1 MLNITL
7 LVVGKIKE
15 AYLNEAAVS
24 YIKRIKPYGRL
35 NILELKAESFS
46 VSTKE
51 KAKNNEALKIQAIL
65 DSKREAQIYL
75 MSEHGTLFNSLEF
88 AAKLNSQPEIVLVI
102 AGSLGFAKEL
112 EAKYPKISLSPL
124 TFPHELARVV
134 LLEQIYR
141 AATIINRKE
150 YHY

>member
-7 LVVGKIKE
+7 ITIGKIKN
-15 AYLNEAAVS
+15 AALNEAALE

-35 NILELKAESFS
+35 TISELKAEPFS
-46 VSTKE
+46 LTTKD
-51 KAKNNEALKIQAIL
+51 KAKKLEAERI
-65 DSKREAQIYL
+65 EAVLERKSESEVYL
-75 MSEHGTLFNSLEF
+75 LSEHGTLFNSPDF
-88 AAKLNSQPEIVLVI
+88 AAKLNTTKELVLVI

-112 EAKYPKISLSPL
+112 ESKYPKISLSPL

-141 AATIINRKE
+141 AATIINNKE

>member
-7 LVVGKIKE
+7 VTIGKIKDT
-15 AYLNEAAVS
+15 YLSGLALEYV
-24 YIKRIKPYGRL
+24 KRIKPYGRL
-35 NILELKAESFS
+35 LMEELKAESFS
-46 VSTKE
+46 NTTKE
-51 KAKNNEALKIQAIL
+51 KAKKIEAERIL
-65 DSKREAQIYL
+65 AFLERKNGAEVYL
-75 MSEHGTLFNSLEF
+75 LAEHGTLFNSLDF
-88 AAKLNSQPEIVLVI
+88 AANIKDKELVLVI

-141 AATIINRKE
+141 AATIINNKE

>member
-7 LVVGKIKE
+7 VTIGKIRE
-15 AYLNEAAVS
+15 AYLNEAALE

-35 NILELKAESFS
+35 VIEELKAESFS
-46 VSTKE
+46 NTTKD
-51 KAKNNEALKIQAIL
+51 KAKKIEGERIQAFL
-65 DSKREAQIYL
+65 DRKNGAEVCLLA
-75 MSEHGTLFNSLEF
+75 EHGTLFNSLDF
-88 AAKLNSQPEIVLVI
+88 AAKIKDKELVLVI
-102 AGSLGFAKEL
+102 AGSLGFNKEL
-112 EAKYPKISLSPL
+112 ENKYSKISLSPL

-141 AATIINRKE
+141 ATTIINNKE

>member
-7 LVVGKIKE
+7 ITIGKIKD
-15 AYLNEAAVS
+15 ASLNEVALE

-35 NILELKAESFS
+35 AIQELRAEPFA
-46 VSTKE
+46 STTKD
-51 KAKNNEALKIQAIL
+51 KAKKLEASRI
-65 DSKREAQIYL
+65 EAVLERKGDAVVYL
-75 MSEHGTLFNSLEF
+75 LAEHGAQFNSLEF
-88 AAKLNSQPEIVLVI
+88 AAKIKDRELVLVI

-124 TFPHELARVV
+124 TFPHELARVI

-141 AATIINRKE
+141 AATIINKKE

>member
-7 LVVGKIKE
+7 ITVGKIKE
-15 AYLNEAAVS
+15 NSLNELALE
-24 YIKRIKPYGRL
+24 YLKRIKPYGRL
-35 NILELKAESFS
+35 VVEELKAEPFS
-46 VSTKE
+46 NSTKD
-51 KAKNNEALKIQAIL
+51 KAKKLEGERIEAAIAR
-65 DSKREAQIYL
+65 KNGAEVYL
-75 MSEHGTLFNSLEF
+75 LAEHGVLFNSLDF
-88 AAKLNSQPEIVLVI
+88 AAKIKDRELVLVI

-112 EAKYPKISLSPL
+112 ELKYPKISLSPL

-141 AATIINRKE
+141 AATIINNKE

>member
-7 LVVGKIKE
+7 ITIGKIKE
-15 AYLNEAAVS
+15 ASLNEAALE

-35 NILELKAESFS
+35 VIQELKAEPFA
-46 VSTKE
+46 STTKD
-51 KAKNNEALKIQAIL
+51 KAKKLEASRIEAVL
-65 DSKREAQIYL
+65 DRKSDAVVYL
-75 MSEHGTLFNSLEF
+75 LAEHGAQFNSLEF
-88 AAKLNSQPEIVLVI
+88 AAKIKDRELVLVI

-124 TFPHELARVV
+124 TFPHELARVI

-141 AATIINRKE
+141 AATIINKKE

>member
-7 LVVGKIKE
+7 ITIGKIKDTH
-15 AYLNEAAVS
+15 LNGVALE

-35 NILELKAESFS
+35 TMTELKAEPFS
-46 VSTKE
+46 TTTKD
-51 KAKNNEALKIQAIL
+51 KAKKLEAERI
-65 DSKREAQIYL
+65 EAVLERKSEAEVYL
-75 MSEHGTLFNSLEF
+75 LSEHGALFNSPDF
-88 AAKLNSQPEIVLVI
+88 ADKLNTTKELVLVI

-112 EAKYPKISLSPL
+112 ESKYSKISLSPL

-141 AATIINRKE
+141 AATIINNKE

>member
-7 LVVGKIKE
+7 ITVGKIKE
-15 AYLNEAAVS
+15 AYLNEAALE
-24 YIKRIKPYGRL
+24 YLKRIKPYGRL
-35 NILELKAESFS
+35 TLHELKAESFS
-46 VSTKE
+46 NTTKD
-51 KAKNNEALKIQAIL
+51 KAKKLEGERIAAIL
-65 DSKREAQIYL
+65 DRKSEAEIYL
-75 MSEHGTLFNSLEF
+75 LSEHGNLFDSPDF
-88 AAKLNSQPEIVLVI
+88 AIKINGKELVLVI

-112 EAKYPKISLSPL
+112 EVKYPKISLSPL

-141 AATIINRKE
+141 AATIINNKE

>member
-7 LVVGKIKE
+7 ITVGKIKE
-15 AYLNEAAVS
+15 AYLNEAALE
-24 YIKRIKPYGRL
+24 YFKRIKPYGRL
-35 NILELKAESFS
+35 NLEELKAESFAS
-46 VSTKE
+46 VTKE
-51 KAKNNEALKIQAIL
+51 KAKKIEAERIQTVL
-65 DSKREAQIYL
+65 DRKGNAEIYL
-75 MSEHGTLFNSLEF
+75 LSEHGTQFDSPDF
-88 AAKLNSQPEIVLVI
+88 AAKIKDKELVLVI

-112 EAKYPKISLSPL
+112 EVKYPKISLSPL

-141 AATIINRKE
+141 AATIINNKE